1 MGVKVSMWSIQEE
14 IASEVDFVNMLM
26 DKLKFE
32 IRCAAPGIIKSF
44 DAEKQIVDVQLAT
57 RERITQE
64 GVFQHMKIPLLQ
76 DVPIFMPRAGNF
88 ILTVPITVGDE
99 CLVVFSDT
107 NIDAWFQSGG
117 EENLQMTSRRHD
129 LSDAFAICGVWCQKR
144 TVSNYS
150 TSSMQLRSLDG
161 SQSIEIKD
169 NEISIKSSAAINI
182 TSQGNLSV
190 KSTGTAQIESQ
201 STLNITS
208 TGIASVQSSGV
219 LNLSGTSVIISEG
232 LQGVARL
239 GDSVQVDEISHTGT
253 ITGGSTKVFA
263 G

>member
-129 LSDAFAICGVWCQKR
+129 LSDAFAICGVWNQTR
-144 TVSNYS
+144 VVSDYS
-150 TSSMQLRSLDG
+150 TDALEIRSVDGTQLIQVKDTEINIVSSGNMTIESDG
-161 SQSIEIKD
+161 NIEI
-169 NEISIKSSAAINI
+169 
-182 TSQGNLSV
+182 
-190 KSTGTAQIESQ
+190 
-201 STLNITS
+201 
-208 TGIASVQSSGV
+208 QSSGKTDV
-219 LNLSGTSVIISEG
+219 KSDGVVSIDGSSILIGGS
-232 LQGVARL
+232 QPVARL
-239 GDSVQVDEISHTGT
+239 GDSVQVDGTSHTGT